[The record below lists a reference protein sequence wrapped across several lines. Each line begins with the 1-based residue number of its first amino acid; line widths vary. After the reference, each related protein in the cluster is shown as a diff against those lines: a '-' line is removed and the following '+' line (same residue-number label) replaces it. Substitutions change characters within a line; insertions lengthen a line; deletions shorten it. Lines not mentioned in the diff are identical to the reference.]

1 MPIRLCLAALLV
13 LVVLDAAGGQ
23 TAQEHEQHHPPAVPA
38 PTAPAQPAM
47 PTSPPE
53 PIPPGGGMA
62 GMAEMMGAP
71 PPKAVYPSLM
81 DLPELTPERRLE
93 IERLASERMIAGS
106 ALMSAALERLT
117 AAAQR
122 GDRAAMQE
130 ATAQI
135 REGLAQFAS
144 GLATQRAVA
153 EGRAPRDIA
162 LEWFRREMNLVPL
175 TNVPPPH
182 GFLGLSWF
190 HYFTMVILV
199 AFAVTMIGMY
209 FHKMRRAEILVA
221 RLSAGVTVAAAPLDA
236 RVPPPP
242 SGEVVASTVPAAA
255 PPAVD
260 RALTLS
266 PEMAPSKQNSW
277 TGLLRVAKVFQ
288 ETPNVKSFR
297 LVDPTDGALP
307 FTYLPGQFLTITA
320 APGGQPIKRSYT
332 IASSPTQRAF
342 CEVTLKREDQGVVSR
357 FLHDRIKEGDTL
369 QITAPSGR
377 FTFTGAEASSVV
389 LIAGGV
395 GITPIMSAIR
405 YLTAR
410 AWSGDIFFFYAVR
423 GEADVIFREELEYLQ
438 RRHPNFHVVIAAEQ
452 VQSAEWP
459 YASGRVT
466 RELLETNVPRLTSR
480 RVHVCGPPPMMD
492 AIKTIL
498 ADLGVP
504 PNQIRTEIFIAKEPS
519 PPRLGSV
526 PPADVNVAV
535 VTFATSRR
543 TAMVPPTKTVLEA
556 SEDVGVNIEYSCRVG
571 TCGVCRVKLLSGAV
585 TMEVEDGLEPGD
597 KSNNIILAC
606 QAKPTADVT
615 VDA

>member
-1 MPIRLCLAALLV
+1 M
-13 LVVLDAAGGQ
+13 
-23 TAQEHEQHHPPAVPA
+23 
-38 PTAPAQPAM
+38 
-47 PTSPPE
+47 
-53 PIPPGGGMA
+53 GGM
-62 GMAEMMGAP
+62 MDRMSSP
-71 PPKAVYPSLM
+71 PPKALYPSLM
-81 DLPELTPERRLE
+81 ALPELTPERRAELE
-93 IERLASERMIAGS
+93 GLARERMIAGS

-117 AAAQR
+117 AAIQN
-122 GDRAAMQE
+122 GDYAAMQE
-130 ATAQI
+130 ATNQM
-135 REGLAQFAS
+135 REGQAQFES
-144 GLATQRAVA
+144 GLATRRALT
-153 EGRAPRDIA
+153 GRGVPRDIA
-162 LEWFRREMNLVPL
+162 IDWFRREMNLVPL

-190 HYFTMVILV
+190 HNFTMFILI
-199 AFAVTMIGMY
+199 AFAVTMIRMHL
-209 FHKMRRAEILVA
+209 HKMRRAEILVA
-221 RLSAGVTVAAAPLDA
+221 RLSAGATVAAASLDA
-236 RVPPPP
+236 GLPPQP
-242 SGEVVASTVPAAA
+242 SAEVVASTAAA
-255 PPAVD
+255 AATPAVD

-297 LVDPTDGALP
+297 LVDPTDGTLP

-342 CEVTLKREDQGVVSR
+342 CEVTLKREDQGVVSQ

-410 AWSGDIFFFYAVR
+410 VWSGDIFFFYAVR
-423 GEADVIFREELEYLQ
+423 GEADVIFREELEYLE
-438 RRHPNFHVVIAAEQ
+438 RRHPNLHVVIAAEQ

-459 YASGRVT
+459 YASGRIT
-466 RELLETNVPRLTSR
+466 RDLLETNVPRLASR
-480 RVHVCGPPPMMD
+480 RVHVCGPPPMME
-492 AIKTIL
+492 AVKTIL

-504 PNQIRTEIFIAKEPS
+504 ASQIRTEIFIAKEPS

-526 PPADVNVAV
+526 APADVNVAV

-597 KSNNIILAC
+597 KSNNVILAC
-606 QAKPTADVT
+606 QAKPTGDVT